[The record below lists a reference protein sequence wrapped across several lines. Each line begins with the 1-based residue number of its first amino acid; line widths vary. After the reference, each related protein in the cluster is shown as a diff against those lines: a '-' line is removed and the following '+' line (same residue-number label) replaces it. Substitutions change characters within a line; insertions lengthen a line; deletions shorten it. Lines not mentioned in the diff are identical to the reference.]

1 MNRPARLFLLL
12 LSLLCPT
19 PLLAEDGW
27 TVDYEAARKLAQETS
42 RDLLLEFTGSD
53 WCPPCKALAKRI
65 LTQDAFVKQMSRDF
79 VLVKLDYPR
88 DKSKQS
94 KTEIDQNEKLKK
106 EYQIRGYPTVIL
118 ADAQGIEYDREV
130 GFKGEGLRAYVKAKL
145 TLRAQRT
152 GRNIELDSSLFPE
165 QSEDDAAF
173 SALFTAL
180 DGRRIQHVILCAGSE
195 EGIQK
200 IDAFLRQFPDSK
212 HREEALYLRA
222 VSYWSMGRYL
232 DAAPAFET
240 FVRTVPDS
248 RLANLARIRQTQSL
262 LRADRPA
269 QALDAIIQAM
279 HQ

>member
-1 MNRPARLFLLL
+1 MLAKDIPIDHPKPLFRLRRGPMVSREELFAFLPFLLTEFLDMNRPARLFLLL

-130 GFKGEGLRAYVKAKL
+130 GFKGEG
-145 TLRAQRT
+145 
-152 GRNIELDSSLFPE
+152 
-165 QSEDDAAF
+165 
-173 SALFTAL
+173 
-180 DGRRIQHVILCAGSE
+180 
-195 EGIQK
+195 
-200 IDAFLRQFPDSK
+200 
-212 HREEALYLRA
+212 
-222 VSYWSMGRYL
+222 
-232 DAAPAFET
+232 
-240 FVRTVPDS
+240 
-248 RLANLARIRQTQSL
+248 
-262 LRADRPA
+262 
-269 QALDAIIQAM
+269 
-279 HQ
+279 